1 MNARLQRIPASF
13 GIANAQPI
21 ANQRYGRLK
30 IRATSILRAACSS
43 SVRKKLVPAAVT
55 ALLSWATAGWAFSAL
70 VTLADTQAQAAD
82 WPQYRGPNHDGVSI
96 EAIRTNWS
104 EEPPRQVSKIA
115 LEPALSSFTI
125 SGGRAFTLARRR
137 AGNGEQ
143 EFCVALNAGTGQ
155 ELWATPVD
163 IADYPN
169 GGVGFDDGPRSTP
182 SVDGNRVFVL
192 SSVFEAR
199 RKPFV
204 WTLRAKPR
212 HVSN

>member
-1 MNARLQRIPASF
+1 
-13 GIANAQPI
+13 
-21 ANQRYGRLK
+21 
-30 IRATSILRAACSS
+30 
-43 SVRKKLVPAAVT
+43 V
-55 ALLSWATAGWAFSAL
+55 
-70 VTLADTQAQAAD
+70 VTLAAAQAQAAD
-82 WPQYRGPNHDGVSI
+82 WPQYRGPNHDGVSL

-104 EEPPRQVSKIA
+104 EEPPRPVWKIG
-115 LEPALSSFTI
+115 LEPALSSLAI

-182 SVDGNRVFVL
+182 SVDGNRVLVL
-192 SSVFEAR
+192 SSYLRLVCLEAATGR
-199 RKPFV
+199 VNWGRDLKTDFGGYVIPWQNAASPLIEGDLVLVNSNGRSNEHLLAFRKQDG
-204 WTLRAKPR
+204 TLAWKGHNDGMTHATP
-212 HVSN
+212 